1 MLKIEQRFLGETPQA
16 SNDIEVKEPQKE
28 EVPLFTTRKCII
40 EDEDIKPPCEDD
52 LVIDDLD
59 EEFSEMPKSQP

>member
-1 MLKIEQRFLGETPQA
+1 
-16 SNDIEVKEPQKE
+16 
-28 EVPLFTTRKCII
+28 LFTTRKCII

-59 EEFSEMPKSQP
+59 EEISEMPKSQP